1 MNMRGREIFFPP
13 TVETVGWGYY
23 FPTHDQTRNSKND
36 EIRILLIAITQPI
49 ASAMGMRKRYVNKKN
64 NPLTHS
70 FSYGYENQVCK

>member
-36 EIRILLIAITQPI
+36 EIRILPI
-49 ASAMGMRKRYVNKKN
+49 ASAMGMRKRYANKKKII
-64 NPLTHS
+64 
-70 FSYGYENQVCK
+70 Y